1 MFSNAISW
9 KMYQETF
16 FCVFCFYY
24 SSLFGAS
31 NLFFFVTFP
40 AVLQARK
47 LMTDSLNISETL
59 SVVDAVQDI
68 LVLLHALWWKQ
79 NATVFSAYWY
89 I

>member
-1 MFSNAISW
+1 MSSSRRVCSPMQSHGKCIRKLFVACSVSI
-9 KMYQETF
+9 
-16 FCVFCFYY
+16 
-24 SSLFGAS
+24 SSLYGAS

-68 LVLLHALWWKQ
+68 LVLLHAL
-79 NATVFSAYWY
+79 
-89 I
+89 